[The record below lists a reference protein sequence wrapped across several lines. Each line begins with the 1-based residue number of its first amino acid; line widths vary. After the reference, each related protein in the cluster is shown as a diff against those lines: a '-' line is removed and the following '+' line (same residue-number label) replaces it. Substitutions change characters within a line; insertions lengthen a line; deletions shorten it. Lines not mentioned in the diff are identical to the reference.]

1 MNLRGNLKV
10 TQSNLNHEVTF
21 KDLES
26 LFFGKKRFSAISE
39 KGNLNLRGDTLYS
52 EKTGQTLKLPWL
64 PSYLLYMGY
73 QSYFG
78 YFSLESSN
86 NPETHQNP
94 LKPRVTSTRTS
105 QTKYRG
111 EIDEK

>member
-21 KDLES
+21 RGLES

-78 YFSLESSN
+78 YFSSESSD
-86 NPETHQNP
+86 NPETHKKDV
-94 LKPRVTSTRTS
+94 KPRVTGTRTS
-105 QTKYRG
+105 QNIYRG
-111 EIDEK
+111 EIDE

>member
-1 MNLRGNLKV
+1 VNLRGNLKV

-21 KDLES
+21 RGLES
-26 LFFGKKRFSAISE
+26 LFFSKKEFSAISE

-78 YFSLESSN
+78 YFSSESSD

-94 LKPRVTSTRTS
+94 SKPRVTSTRT
-105 QTKYRG
+105 TKTEYRG
-111 EIDEK
+111 

>member
-26 LFFGKKRFSAISE
+26 LFFSKKEFSAISS
-39 KGNLNLRGDTLYS
+39 KGNLNLRGDTLYQ
-52 EKTGQTLKLPWL
+52 KNFGQTPKLPWL

-78 YFSLESSN
+78 YFSSESSD

-94 LKPRVTSTRTS
+94 SKPRVTGTRTS
-105 QTKYRG
+105 QNIYRG

>member
-21 KDLES
+21 RGLES
-26 LFFGKKRFSAISE
+26 LFFSKKEFSAISS
-39 KGNLNLRGDTLYS
+39 KGNLNLRGDTLYQ
-52 EKTGQTLKLPWL
+52 KNFGQTPKLPWL

-78 YFSLESSN
+78 YFSSESSD
-86 NPETHQNP
+86 NPETHKKDV
-94 LKPRVTSTRTS
+94 KPRVTGTRTS
-105 QTKYRG
+105 QNIYRG
-111 EIDEK
+111 EIDE